1 MCVKYGIRILL
12 SRMRQ
17 HMQDCGV
24 RSVASTSSV
33 YESDML
39 DCSGLSEVTTIVNDE
54 SSDVDKDSVATKSG
68 T

>member
-1 MCVKYGIRILL
+1 
-12 SRMRQ
+12 
-17 HMQDCGV
+17 MQDCGV

-39 DCSGLSEVTTIVNDE
+39 DCSGLSEVTTIVNE